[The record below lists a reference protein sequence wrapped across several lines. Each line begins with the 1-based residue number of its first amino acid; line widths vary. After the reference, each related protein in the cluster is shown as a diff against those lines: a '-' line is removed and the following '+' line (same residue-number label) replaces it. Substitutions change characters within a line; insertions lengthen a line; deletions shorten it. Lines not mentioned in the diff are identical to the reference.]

1 MKVGIISPANP
12 HKGLHRDAEII
23 AWALTES
30 GINEIEIFHL
40 NDLQIKTL
48 LEESEESDDPT
59 SWSIPKGKVI
69 GEWLNS
75 IEVLFLLEKI
85 NLFLIS
91 GVPARSK
98 IVYIPNLEW
107 AIVDGNNQDTED
119 WILGV
124 RHSVE
129 NGMVVLAK
137 TPMIGEVLRQHEID
151 CTVVNWSIPD
161 PIRKSS
167 RPSSRNILNIFS
179 RRKKVK
185 VLMNAGLGGWRSR
198 RGVDVMLRAIEL
210 MPKKHPYNFILK
222 TIRPWSEYEL
232 GDCPSSLELIE
243 GYLPREEMN
252 SLVGTAD
259 LIIYPSRF
267 EGFGISLLE
276 ALHRAIPVMCT
287 NGWPMNELQT
297 IVDDRLSIRI
307 SKKTPLRLAYSFE
320 PSPQSIVDNLIAL
333 SGKNLSKIFLTS
345 EVTKGLHERQK
356 QFITQLG
363 EIVQL

>member
-40 NDLQIKTL
+40 NNLQIKTL
-48 LEESEESDDPT
+48 SEESEESDDPT

-69 GEWLNS
+69 SEWLNS
-75 IEVLFLLEKI
+75 IDVLFILEKI

-91 GVPARSK
+91 SVPARSK

-119 WILGV
+119 WIFGV

-137 TPMIGEVLRQHEID
+137 TPVIGEVLRQHEID

-161 PIRKSS
+161 PIRQSS

-276 ALHRAIPVMCT
+276 ALHLAIPVMCT

-297 IVDDRLSIRI
+297 IVDDRLLIRI
-307 SKKTPLRLAYSFE
+307 SEKTPLRLAYSFE
-320 PSPQSIVDNLIAL
+320 PSPQSIVDNLMAL

-363 EIVQL
+363 KIVQ